1 MGWLVTEGLRS
12 SGLICTEGAAC
23 GVKTGMVST
32 TDGVATGC
40 VVAVAGAA
48 TAECSAGGLTGLGG
62 GGRAS
67 LRLDFLAAFALRAC
81 SASRFLS
88 ASLSAWYSSHF
99 DWSSCADRRLVLS
112 KLIRA

>member
-40 VVAVAGAA
+40 VVTVAGAVVP
-48 TAECSAGGLTGLGG
+48 ECSAGALAGLGAG
-62 GGRAS
+62 G
-67 LRLDFLAAFALRAC
+67 
-81 SASRFLS
+81 
-88 ASLSAWYSSHF
+88 
-99 DWSSCADRRLVLS
+99 
-112 KLIRA
+112 